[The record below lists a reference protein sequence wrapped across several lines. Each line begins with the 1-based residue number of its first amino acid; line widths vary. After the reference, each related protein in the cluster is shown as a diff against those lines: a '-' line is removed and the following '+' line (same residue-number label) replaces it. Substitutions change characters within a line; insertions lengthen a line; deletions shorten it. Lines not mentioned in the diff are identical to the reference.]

1 LANNSIGTKSNIS
14 DSIIARAVDSAVNA
28 IALVN
33 LEGKIIYV
41 NASFLN
47 MLGYENIDE
56 VLGQPIT
63 ALLQASEG
71 TKELNN
77 VLERKENWV
86 GELTLKKNRGS
97 PFFVEL
103 FANPVIDELGEIPCI
118 IISFLD
124 VTERKKIE
132 QALKENVIFTASLLD
147 NYQHPIVVLNPDT
160 TIRYVNP
167 AVEALTG
174 FAAEEL
180 TGLKPPYPWLTPE
193 SLPQTE
199 RDFKIAINRGK
210 TWFEEQYR
218 KKNGE
223 LFWAEITSV
232 PVKRNGTTEY
242 CMTIW
247 VDITER
253 KQMENQLKREKERA
267 ETYLNIIVVMVSL
280 IDTSGKITMIN
291 QRGCALLGYEQEE
304 LLNKNWFNLLL
315 PGKSRRKVRSDLRN
329 LITGK
334 VDSLDHY
341 ESSLITKSGQEK
353 RISSDYIPVKDTTGV
368 VTGILI
374 TSEDITETRKAHE
387 QIQHTRLM
395 VSLGEMTAGIAHEV
409 NNPLGSILLYSEL
422 IMASDVPPA
431 LKKDL
436 KIIHDEAKRATKIM
450 TDLLIYGRRAK
461 PHMRRVN
468 LHYLLDKA
476 LGMRRYQ
483 QRLKNITVY
492 TDYSAEP
499 LYTVGDSMQLVQVF
513 MNIIL
518 NAEEALNQTENRK
531 ISIKTRADSKWAK
544 VIIADN
550 GSGIPVENLN
560 QIFYPFFTTKPT
572 GEGTGLGLS
581 TSYGI
586 VTEHKGLIHA
596 ENNEEGGATFIVELP
611 LAPNKRN
618 KERRKNTNKGKPS
631 NAG

>member
-1 LANNSIGTKSNIS
+1 LVNNSIGTKTNIG

-28 IALVN
+28 IALVD

-41 NASFLN
+41 NSSFLN
-47 MLGYENIDE
+47 MLGYENTKE
-56 VLGQPIT
+56 VLGKSVT
-63 ALLQASEG
+63 TLLQASEG
-71 TKELNN
+71 TKELSNI
-77 VLERKENWV
+77 LEIKENWV
-86 GELTLKKNRGS
+86 GELSIKKNGGS
-97 PFFVEL
+97 PLFVEL

-118 IISFLD
+118 IISFID

-160 TIRYVNP
+160 TIIYVNP
-167 AVEALTG
+167 AVETLTG
-174 FAAEEL
+174 FSVEEL

-193 SLPQTE
+193 SLPRTE
-199 RDFKIAINRGK
+199 SDFKIAMNHGK

-232 PVKRNGTTEY
+232 PVKRNGVTEY

-267 ETYLNIIVVMVSL
+267 ETYLNIIVVMIALV
-280 IDTSGKITMIN
+280 DTAGKITMIN

-304 LLNKNWFNLLL
+304 LINKNWFKLLV
-315 PGKSRRKVRSDLRN
+315 PDKSRRKVKSDLRN
-329 LITGK
+329 LIAGN
-334 VDSLDHY
+334 VDSLNHY
-341 ESSLITKSGQEK
+341 ESSLITKNGQEK
-353 RISSDYIPVKDTTGV
+353 RISSDYIPVKDTTGA

-374 TSEDITETRKAHE
+374 SSEDITETRKAHE
-387 QIQHTRLM
+387 QLQHTRLM

-492 TDYSAEP
+492 KDYSAEP
-499 LYTVGDSMQLVQVF
+499 LYTIGDSMQLVQVF

-518 NAEEALNQTENRK
+518 NAEEALKQTENRK
-531 ISIKTRADSKWAK
+531 INIKTRADSKWVK
-544 VIIADN
+544 VVIADN
-550 GSGIPVENLN
+550 GSGIPIENLN
-560 QIFYPFFTTKPT
+560 QVFYPFYTTKPT

-611 LAPNKRN
+611 QAQNKRQ
-618 KERRKNTNKGKPS
+618 KTRRNNNNKGNPG
-631 NAG
+631 NAE

>member
-1 LANNSIGTKSNIS
+1 MANNSIGAKS
-14 DSIIARAVDSAVNA
+14 SIGDNVIARAVDSAVNA
-28 IALVN
+28 IALVD

-41 NASFLN
+41 NSSFLN
-47 MLGYENIDE
+47 MLGYENAHE
-56 VLGQPIT
+56 ALGQPIT

-71 TKELNN
+71 KKELSN
-77 VLERKENWV
+77 VLERKENWI
-86 GELTLKKNRGS
+86 GELTLKKNGGS
-97 PFFVEL
+97 PFFVEV
-103 FANPVIDELGEIPCI
+103 FANPVINEVGEIPCI
-118 IISFLD
+118 IISFVD

-132 QALKENVIFTASLLD
+132 QALKENVVFTASLLE

-160 TIRYVNP
+160 SIRYVNP
-167 AVEALTG
+167 AVETLTG
-174 FAAEEL
+174 FCAEEL
-180 TGLKPPYPWLTPE
+180 AGLKPPYPWLTSD
-193 SLPQTE
+193 SLPRTE
-199 RDFKIAINRGK
+199 RDFKIAMNRGK

-223 LFWAEITSV
+223 LFWAEITMV
-232 PVKRNGTTEY
+232 PVKRNGVTEY

-253 KQMENQLKREKERA
+253 KQMETQLKREKERA
-267 ETYLNIIVVMVSL
+267 ETYLNIIVVMISL

-304 LLNKNWFNLLL
+304 LLNKNWFKLLV
-315 PGKSRRKVRSDLRN
+315 PDKTRRKVKNDLRN
-329 LITGK
+329 LIAGK
-334 VDSLDHY
+334 VDSLNHY
-341 ESSLITKSGQEK
+341 ESSLITKNGQEK
-353 RISSDYIPVKDTTGV
+353 RISSDYIPVKDTTGA

-374 TSEDITETRKAHE
+374 SSEDITETKKVHE
-387 QIQHTRLM
+387 QLQHTRLM

-468 LHYLLDKA
+468 IHYLLDKA

-483 QRLKNITVY
+483 QRLKNIMVY

-499 LYTVGDSMQLVQVF
+499 LYTIGDSMQLVQVF

-518 NAEEALNQTENRK
+518 NAEEALKHVENRK
-531 ISIKTRADSKWAK
+531 ISIKTRANSKWVK

-560 QIFYPFFTTKPT
+560 QVFYPFYTTKPT

-596 ENNEEGGATFIVELP
+596 ENNEEGGATFVVELP
-611 LAPNKRN
+611 LAQNKTKKGLPNADQ
-618 KERRKNTNKGKPS
+618 KGASS
-631 NAG
+631 NV

>member
-1 LANNSIGTKSNIS
+1 MVNNSIGAKSNIG
-14 DSIIARAVDSAVNA
+14 DSVIARAVDSAVNA
-28 IALVN
+28 IALVD

-41 NASFLN
+41 NSSFLN
-47 MLGYENIDE
+47 MLGYESFDE
-56 VLGQPIT
+56 VLGESVT
-63 ALLQASEG
+63 ALLEASEG
-71 TKELNN
+71 PKELSN

-86 GELTLKKNRGS
+86 GELSLKKNKVS
-97 PFFVEL
+97 PIFLEL

-118 IISFLD
+118 IISFVD

-132 QALKENVIFTASLLD
+132 QELKENVIFTASLLD
-147 NYQHPIVVLNPDT
+147 NYQHHIVVLNPDT

-167 AVEALTG
+167 AVERLTG
-174 FAAEEL
+174 FSAEEL
-180 TGLKPPYPWLTPE
+180 TGLKPPYPWLTSE
-193 SLPQTE
+193 SLPQSE
-199 RDFKIAINRGK
+199 RDFKIAMNRGK

-223 LFWAEITSV
+223 LFWAEVTSV
-232 PVKRNGTTEY
+232 PVKRNGVTEY

-253 KQMENQLKREKERA
+253 KQMETQLKREKERA
-267 ETYLNIIVVMVSL
+267 ETYLNIIVVMIAL
-280 IDTSGKITMIN
+280 IDTAGKITMIN

-304 LLNKNWFNLLL
+304 LLNKNWFKLLV
-315 PGKSRRKVRSDLRN
+315 PDKSRRKVKNDLRN
-329 LITGK
+329 LIAGN
-334 VDSLDHY
+334 VEALNHY
-341 ESSLITKSGQEK
+341 ESSLITKSSQEK
-353 RISSDYIPVKDTTGV
+353 RISSDYIPVKDTTGT
-368 VTGILI
+368 VTGVLI
-374 TSEDITETRKAHE
+374 SSEDITETRKAHE
-387 QIQHTRLM
+387 QLQHTRLM

-468 LHYLLDKA
+468 LHYLIDKA

-492 TDYSAEP
+492 TDYSSEQ
-499 LYTVGDSMQLVQVF
+499 LYTIGDSMQLVQVF

-518 NAEEALNQTENRK
+518 NAEEALKQTENRK
-531 ISIKTRADSKWAK
+531 IKITTQADSKWVK
-544 VIIADN
+544 VLIADN
-550 GSGIPVENLN
+550 GSGIPIENLN
-560 QIFYPFFTTKPT
+560 QIFYPFYTTKPT

-586 VTEHKGLIHA
+586 VTEHKGLIHG
-596 ENNEEGGATFIVELP
+596 ENNEEGGATFIIELP
-611 LAPNKRN
+611 LAQNRRN
-618 KERRKNTNKGKPS
+618 KTRRNINSRGNTGNTE
-631 NAG
+631 

>member
-1 LANNSIGTKSNIS
+1 MANNSIGTKSNIS